1 MLRWNMVSNYHK
13 IKYRLVISHHLSVRI
28 VMSSPVG
35 NKKEINQVP
44 LFVIG
49 KQVLHYTYVENPR
62 IPFEE

>member
-1 MLRWNMVSNYHK
+1 MLRWNMVSKWHK
-13 IKYRLVISHHLSVRI
+13 IKYRLVISHHQSVRR

-35 NKKEINQVP
+35 NKKEINQAP

-49 KQVLHYTYVENPR
+49 KQVLLYNYVENPT